1 MPIIGLREDAHLQ
14 PIVRRLEQVEEDFIN
29 YTDAQRIE
37 RVTDAV
43 TTELGRIAVPVP
55 QLQIGVFPNV
65 NAQFDPTLWTLQ
77 INQSLANIKLMERAN
92 TNRKKEIF
100 ARLGDTITHEARHC
114 EQWWR
119 MALLVIT
126 KKWLADHIKPTVA
139 QLQGVF
145 STLPIDAA
153 VLRQALVAV
162 PLSPASMDETAPWFQ
177 SVYGSGATFR
187 DINVYGRQL
196 RPVGPVRIGG
206 VDEDIGGTY
215 RLTEFARYEQGLAE
229 EADAHATGRRV
240 QELFLQGSG
249 VPVQPLVGHVRPSGT
264 H

>member
-1 MPIIGLREDAHLQ
+1 LPIIGLREDAHLQ
-14 PIVRRLEQVEEDFIN
+14 PIVRRLEQVEEDFMN
-29 YTDAQRIE
+29 YTDARRIE

-43 TTELGRIAVPVP
+43 TIELGRIAVPV
-55 QLQIGVFPNV
+55 
-65 NAQFDPTLWTLQ
+65 PTLWTLQ

-126 KKWLADHIKPTVA
+126 KKWLADHIKPTLA